1 MVELEQ
7 YKFTVNQYKEPMKE
21 LGLSLSLSHKH
32 EQIKELESEMREE
45 GFWNNPDKAQKVTKK
60 LKNLKDTVSAYHAL
74 EMTLDDVST
83 MIELGNEENDASVIP
98 EIEEL
103 LGEFEIEFD
112 NLKIQTLLSGE
123 YDKNNAIVTLHAGA
137 GGTESCDWAGM
148 LYRMYSKW
156 ADSHG
161 FKTEVLDYLDG
172 DEAGIKSITF
182 EVNGE
187 NAYGYLKSEKGVHR
201 LVRISPFNA
210 AGKRQT
216 SFASCD
222 VMPDIE
228 EDLSVEIADED
239 IRIDTYRSSGAG
251 GQHIN
256 KTDSAIRITHIPTGV
271 VVQCQ
276 NERSQHKNK
285 DKAMQMLKAKLY
297 LIKEQENREKL
308 SDIRGEVSDNGWGNQ
323 IRSYVMQPYT
333 MVKDHRT
340 GVETG
345 NVDSVMDGKI
355 DIFINGYLK
364 WLSLGCP
371 KGLGG
376 DDE

>member
-1 MVELEQ
+1 MED
-7 YKFTVNQYKEPMKE
+7 
-21 LGLSLSLSHKH
+21 GS
-32 EQIKELESEMREE
+32 
-45 GFWNNPDKAQKVTKK
+45 FWNDPVVSQNKMKT
-60 LKNLKDTVSAYHAL
+60 LKSMK
-74 EMTLDDVST
+74 DDVAT
-83 MIELGNEENDASVIP
+83 YEKLATQFDDIETLIEMGYEENDASLIP
-98 EIEEL
+98 EIEEML
-103 LGEFEIEFD
+103 SEFVTTFD
-112 NLKIQTLLSGE
+112 NIRIKTLLSGE
-123 YDKNNAIVTLHAGA
+123 YDGDNAILSLHAGA
-137 GGTESCDWAGM
+137 GGTESCDWAQM
-148 LYRMYSKW
+148 LFRKYSKW
-156 ADSHG
+156 ADSRG
-161 FKTEVLDYLDG
+161 YELVVLDSLDG

-182 EVNGE
+182 QINGE

-216 SFASCD
+216 SFVSCD

-228 EDLSVEIADED
+228 EDLDIEINED
-239 IRIDTYRSSGAG
+239 DLRIDTYRSSGAG

-256 KTDSAIRITHIPTGV
+256 KTSSAIRITHLPTGI

-276 NERSQHKNK
+276 NERSQHQNK

-297 LIKEQENREKL
+297 LLKEQENAEKAAG
-308 SDIRGEVSDNGWGNQ
+308 IRGEVTEIGWGNQ

-355 DIFINGYLK
+355 DLFINGYLK

>member
-1 MVELEQ
+1 
-7 YKFTVNQYKEPMKE
+7 MKE
-21 LGLSLSLSHKH
+21 LKTLE
-32 EQIKELESEMREE
+32 EQVDTI
-45 GFWNNPDKAQKVTKK
+45 KK
-60 LKNLKDTVSAYHAL
+60 LYTAYDDINLL
-74 EMTLDDVST
+74 IEM
-83 MIELGNEENDASVIP
+83 GYEENDASMAE
-98 EIEEL
+98 EIRTEIQ
-103 LGEFEIEFD
+103 EFEAVFEG
-112 NLKIQTLLSGE
+112 LRIQTLLSGE
-123 YDKNNAIVTLHAGA
+123 YDSCNAIVTIHAGA
-137 GGTESCDWAGM
+137 GGTESCDWASM
-148 LYRMYSKW
+148 LYRMYSRWSERK
-156 ADSHG
+156 G
-161 FKTEVLDYLDG
+161 FSIQVLDYLDG
-172 DEAGIKSITF
+172 DITGIKAITF

-216 SFASCD
+216 SFVSCD

-228 EDLSVEIADED
+228 EDLDIEVKDED

-256 KTDSAIRITHIPTGV
+256 KTSSAIRITHFPTGI

-276 NERSQHKNK
+276 NERSQHMNK
-285 DKAMQMLKAKLY
+285 DKAMQMLKSKLY
-297 LIKEQENREKL
+297 LLKQQENAKIAAG
-308 SDIRGEVSDNGWGNQ
+308 IRGEVTEIGWGNQ

-355 DIFINGYLK
+355 DLFINGYLK
-364 WLSLGCP
+364 WLSLGAP
-371 KGLGG
+371 ANKE
-376 DDE
+376 DEL

>member
-1 MVELEQ
+1 MED
-7 YKFTVNQYKEPMKE
+7 
-21 LGLSLSLSHKH
+21 GD
-32 EQIKELESEMREE
+32 
-45 GFWNNPDKAQKVTKK
+45 FWNDPVVSQNKMKT
-60 LKNLKDTVSAYHAL
+60 LKSMK
-74 EMTLDDVST
+74 DDVAT
-83 MIELGNEENDASVIP
+83 YEKLATQFDDIETLIEMGYEENDASLIP
-98 EIEEL
+98 EIEEML
-103 LGEFEIEFD
+103 NEFVTTFD
-112 NLKIQTLLSGE
+112 NIRIKTLLSGE
-123 YDKNNAIVTLHAGA
+123 YDGDNAILSLHAGA
-137 GGTESCDWAGM
+137 GGTESCDWAQM
-148 LYRMYSKW
+148 LFRMYSKW
-156 ADSHG
+156 ADSRG
-161 FKTEVLDYLDG
+161 YELVVLDSLDG

-182 EVNGE
+182 QINGE

-216 SFASCD
+216 SFVSCD

-228 EDLSVEIADED
+228 EDLDIEINED
-239 IRIDTYRSSGAG
+239 DLRIDTYRSSGAG

-256 KTDSAIRITHIPTGV
+256 KTSSAIRITHLPTGI

-276 NERSQHKNK
+276 NERSQHQNK

-297 LIKEQENREKL
+297 LLKEQENAEKAAG
-308 SDIRGEVSDNGWGNQ
+308 IRGEVTEIGWGNQ

-355 DIFINGYLK
+355 DLCINGDLK
-364 WLSLGCP
+364 WLSLGRP

>member
-1 MVELEQ
+1 
-7 YKFTVNQYKEPMKE
+7 
-21 LGLSLSLSHKH
+21 
-32 EQIKELESEMREE
+32 
-45 GFWNNPDKAQKVTKK
+45 
-60 LKNLKDTVSAYHAL
+60 
-74 EMTLDDVST
+74 MTLDDVST

-172 DEAGIKSITF
+172 DEAGIKSVTVKIT
-182 EVNGE
+182 GM
-187 NAYGYLKSEKGVHR
+187 NAYGYLRSEKGVHR

-222 VMPDIE
+222 VMPDIKDDIE
-228 EDLSVEIADED
+228 VEIADED
-239 IRIDTYRSSGAG
+239 IRIDTYRASGAG

-256 KTDSAIRITHIPTGV
+256 KTDSAIRITHLPTGI

-285 DKAMQMLKAKLY
+285 DQAMKMLKTKLY
-297 LIKEQENREKL
+297 LLKQQQHLEKL
-308 SDIRGEVSDNGWGNQ
+308 SDIRGDVGDNGWGNQ
-323 IRSYVMQPYT
+323 IRSYVLQPYT

-340 GVETG
+340 NFESG
-345 NVDSVMDGKI
+345 NPSAVLDG
-355 DIFINGYLK
+355 DLDGFMNAYLAWDNNSK
-364 WLSLGCP
+364 
-371 KGLGG
+371 K
-376 DDE
+376 EEN

>member
-1 MVELEQ
+1 MED
-7 YKFTVNQYKEPMKE
+7 
-21 LGLSLSLSHKH
+21 GD
-32 EQIKELESEMREE
+32 
-45 GFWNNPDKAQKVTKK
+45 FWNDPVVSQNKMKT
-60 LKNLKDTVSAYHAL
+60 LKSMK
-74 EMTLDDVST
+74 DDVAT
-83 MIELGNEENDASVIP
+83 YEKLATQFDDIETLIEMGYEENDASLIP
-98 EIEEL
+98 EIEEML
-103 LGEFEIEFD
+103 SEFVTTFD
-112 NLKIQTLLSGE
+112 NIRIKTLLSGE
-123 YDKNNAIVTLHAGA
+123 YDGDNAILSLHSGD
-137 GGTESCDWAGM
+137 GGTESCDLAQK
-148 LYRMYSKW
+148 LFSMYSKW
-156 ADSHG
+156 ADSRG
-161 FKTEVLDYLDG
+161 YELVVLDSLDG

-182 EVNGE
+182 QINGE

-216 SFASCD
+216 SFVSCD

-228 EDLSVEIADED
+228 EDLDIEINED
-239 IRIDTYRSSGAG
+239 DLRIDTYRSSGAG

-256 KTDSAIRITHIPTGV
+256 KTSSAIRITHLPTGI

-276 NERSQHKNK
+276 NERSQHQNK

-297 LIKEQENREKL
+297 LLKEQENAEKAAG
-308 SDIRGEVSDNGWGNQ
+308 IRGEVTEIGWGNQ

-355 DIFINGYLK
+355 DLFINGYLK